1 MDNKSHK
8 VQVSHEI
15 LARMAEDARELNLR
29 AQSLSEDLDMVLE
42 CAASDHVTYGR
53 VLAMYR
59 LALSAESYIKQLHV
73 GLRNMRQE
81 GEAE

>member
-1 MDNKSHK
+1 MDNKPHKIQVPYENIIRIANTAIELNEK
-8 VQVSHEI
+8 VQAAS
-15 LARMAEDARELNLR
+15 N
-29 AQSLSEDLDMVLE
+29 DLDRML
-42 CAASDHVTYGR
+42 CATKDHVTYGWL
-53 VLAMYR
+53 LAMYR